1 MRKLIQKWMKKQVI
15 HHINRDWSHQ
25 VIETKET
32 LFGIVVKRE
41 LRTELM

>member
-1 MRKLIQKWMKKQVI
+1 MRKLIQKWIKKQVI

-25 VIETKET
+25 VIETRET
-32 LFGIVVKRE
+32 LFVIIVKRE

>member
-1 MRKLIQKWMKKQVI
+1 MRKLIQKWIKKQVI

-25 VIETKET
+25 VIETRAT
-32 LFGIVVKRE
+32 LFGIVIKRE

>member
-1 MRKLIQKWMKKQVI
+1 MKKLMQKWMKKQVI
-15 HHINRDWSHQ
+15 HHINKDWSHQ

-32 LFGIVVKRE
+32 LFGIVIKRE

>member
-1 MRKLIQKWMKKQVI
+1 MRKLIQKILKKQVI
-15 HHINRDWSHQ
+15 HHINKDWSHQ
-25 VIETKET
+25 VIEKKET

>member
-1 MRKLIQKWMKKQVI
+1 MRKLLQKWIKKQVI

-25 VIETKET
+25 VIETKEI
-32 LFGIVVKRE
+32 LFGIVIKRE

>member
-1 MRKLIQKWMKKQVI
+1 MRKLLQKWIKKQVI

-25 VIETKET
+25 VIEMRET
-32 LFGIVVKRE
+32 LFGIVIKRE